1 MSIIPFHRFS
11 LLFSAVAL
19 VWCGT
24 VHAQAPQ
31 APHGSPSSLPSV
43 DEIVQ
48 KLAPPTADGSH
59 SAVPSA
65 PVKKRRTRG
74 LVVEEDPSEGSAQ
87 NASNSGNADQPPVE
101 AKYATAPINQ
111 AVAQSPKKY
120 SESRITFEVGSDR
133 LTPYAKRVLDIF
145 GTAIQS
151 PQLANAQ
158 FVIEGHT
165 DGTGSDQ
172 YNLDLSKRRAESVI
186 RYLVH
191 TSGIDPTRLAA
202 KGKGRREL
210 VNQDDPASS
219 ENRRV
224 VWLSQQ

>member
-48 KLAPPTADGSH
+48 KLAPTTSP
-59 SAVPSA
+59 

-87 NASNSGNADQPPVE
+87 NASNLSNSNNNHTDQPPVE

-210 VNQDDPASS
+210 VNHDDPASS